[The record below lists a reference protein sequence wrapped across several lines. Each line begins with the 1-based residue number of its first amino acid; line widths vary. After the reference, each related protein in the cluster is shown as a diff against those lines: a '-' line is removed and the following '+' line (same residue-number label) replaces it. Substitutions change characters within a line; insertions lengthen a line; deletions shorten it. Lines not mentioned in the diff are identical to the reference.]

1 MRLLF
6 LAFLALWLAAC
17 GDDNDDASDPFSKVP
32 LTEEVKS
39 DSLIDKVTVVRDS
52 FGVAHIY
59 AKNTDD
65 AAYAQGFIMAHDR
78 LPQMDLL
85 RRFGAG
91 ELAEV
96 LGALDPSLI
105 DTDIQMRVHRMRPL
119 AEESLA
125 MMKASGDATDAA
137 VVRTLE
143 RFADGVNDYAT
154 QLANS
159 DRWGSLDA
167 PISATFDPKGF
178 VPWSPVDSLVLGRF
192 QAFSLSFSV
201 PTELTFSEL
210 YQKLR
215 ATYEGTG
222 GGQPGEIV
230 DRRGISADFMRIAP
244 VGRTSTI
251 DGFPNVATDSGTR
264 ADAGRTRHRAAA
276 RTAAEKKAERVA
288 AATAAASARPEVPV
302 ELFDAA
308 RTFFPKDFHTGPLG
322 ALGPQAFMSPRS
334 GSNNWAIAPSK
345 AGGKTLL
352 ATDQHLQLPNPSI
365 FYPTHLVVAADK
377 GKDASGDV
385 DVLGVTFPGIP
396 GVILGTNANVAW
408 SGTVAYHDVND
419 VYMEQITPCGSKS
432 CVTFNGAQ
440 VPIETWTETIKVGL
454 KGNVLSMRTVT
465 YERVPHHGP
474 ILPTISNGAIV
485 PRTGNTA
492 LSIKFTGYKPSFEI
506 RAIWD
511 LSRAKNI
518 DEAFRSLRNFNFGG
532 QNWTMIDNSGNIG
545 WTSNVEI
552 PVRAPNA
559 TAWNAQSNPTGNA
572 PWFILPGNGTA
583 EWEGRMDTRYVPH
596 VINPSKG
603 YVATANNDTTGATF
617 DNDALNQPA
626 VNGRPLYAGMAQA
639 AGLRVERISAELEA
653 AMLRGPLTTADLA
666 KLQHDSS
673 STVGK
678 KLSPKVLEALA
689 FVGNTN
695 GAPSDVGP
703 YLGSLTQPQR
713 DRLIGA
719 RTLLGEWSF
728 ETPAAVG
735 AAATAAEI
743 KASSATTLFNT
754 WMHFFISSTLDDE
767 LTRATFTRAALDDN
781 LLVRVV
787 YALLV
792 EPNSMVKSDDTQQ
805 PILCDRV
812 DQGGGD
818 DSCTKMALRA
828 MVSALEYLS
837 SADGYGSADSSTWR
851 WGAKHR
857 MTITPLV
864 PNPALVLPGADE
876 SADLRG
882 GFPRA
887 GDTFVINRADTGWQ
901 DLNFAQSSDG
911 AAQRFLVEAENGK
924 KMKVKWAL
932 PGGTIFDSRSPH
944 YRDLLDNYYLKNLH
958 FDVPF
963 EPAEIAAKGE
973 ERWTFQ

>member
-1 MRLLF
+1 MRLLY
-6 LAFLALWLAAC
+6 LAFLSLSLSSAAC
-17 GDDNDDASDPFSKVP
+17 GDNDTNEVPDPFAKVP

-39 DSLIDKVTVVRDS
+39 DSLLDKVTVVRDTY
-52 FGVAHIY
+52 GVAHIY

-65 AAYAQGFIMAHDR
+65 VSYAQGFVIARDR

-96 LGALDPSLI
+96 LGALDPTLI
-105 DTDIQMRVHRMRPL
+105 DTDIQMRLQRMRPL

-137 VVRTLE
+137 VVRSLE

-154 QLANS
+154 QLASS

-167 PISATFDPKGF
+167 PIGATFDPKAF
-178 VPWSPVDSLVLGRF
+178 VPWSPVDSLLLGRF
-192 QAFSLSFSV
+192 QALSLSFSV

-215 ATYEGTG
+215 ATYDATG
-222 GGQPGEIV
+222 GGQPSEIV
-230 DRRGISADFMRIAP
+230 ERRGISADFMRIAP

-251 DGFPNVATDSGTR
+251 DGFPNVAFDSGTR
-264 ADAGRTRHRAAA
+264 ADAGRTRHR
-276 RTAAEKKAERVA
+276 TAAEKKAARVA

-352 ATDQHLQLPNPSI
+352 ATDQHLQLSNPSI
-365 FYPTHLVVAADK
+365 FYPVHLVVAADK
-377 GKDASGDV
+377 GKDASGNL

-396 GVILGTNANVAW
+396 GVLLGTNANVAW

-419 VYMEQITPCGSKS
+419 VYLEQIAPCGAKS

-440 VPIETWTETIKVGL
+440 VPIETWTETIKVGFN
-454 KGNVLSMRTVT
+454 GNVLSTRQVT
-465 YERVPHHGP
+465 FERVPHHGP
-474 ILPTISNGAIV
+474 ILPTIRDGAIV
-485 PRTGNTA
+485 PRTGTTA

-511 LSRAKNI
+511 LMRAKTI

-552 PVRAPNA
+552 PVRAANA
-559 TAWNAQSNPTGNA
+559 TTWNAQSNPTGNA

-596 VINPSKG
+596 VINPTKG

-617 DNDALNQPA
+617 DNDGLNQPQ
-626 VNGRPLYAGMAQA
+626 VNGRPLYAGVAQS
-639 AGLRVERISAELEA
+639 AGLRVERISAEIEA

-666 KLQHDSS
+666 KLQHDSR

-689 FVGNTN
+689 YVNN
-695 GAPSDVGP
+695 PSGAPADVGP
-703 YLGSLTQPQR
+703 YLASLTQPQR
-713 DRLIGA
+713 DRLIAA

-728 ETPAAVG
+728 ATPAAVG
-735 AAATAAEI
+735 AGASAAEI
-743 KASSATTLFNT
+743 KDSSATSLFNT

-767 LTRATFTRAALDDN
+767 LTRATFPRAALDDN
-781 LLVRVV
+781 LLVRIV

-792 EPNSMVKSDDTQQ
+792 EPTTMVKSNQTQQ
-805 PILCDRV
+805 PVLCDRIDV
-812 DQGGGD
+812 NGGD
-818 DSCTKMALRA
+818 DSCTQMMLRA
-828 MVSALEYLS
+828 MVSALDYLS
-837 SADGYGSADSSTWR
+837 SSAGYGSADSSTWR

-857 MTITPLV
+857 MSLTPLV
-864 PNPALVLPGADE
+864 PNPALVLPGAGE
-876 SADLRG
+876 AAELTG

-911 AAQRFLVEAENGK
+911 AAQRFLVEAEAGK

-944 YRDLLDNYYLKNLH
+944 YRDLLDKYYLKNLH

-963 EPAEIAAKGE
+963 EPAEVASQGE